1 MAISRAK
8 GNNKVTIK
16 IPRPLYDKIAAA
28 IADSGYNSVTDFV
41 VYVLRD
47 LVASHAAPTDP
58 DDLGRVQRRLEAL
71 GYLDGPAA
79 PTADSPS
86 SVPTNQAK
94 PKGSL

>member
-1 MAISRAK
+1 
-8 GNNKVTIK
+8 
-16 IPRPLYDKIAAA
+16 
-28 IADSGYNSVTDFV
+28 
-41 VYVLRD
+41 VLRD